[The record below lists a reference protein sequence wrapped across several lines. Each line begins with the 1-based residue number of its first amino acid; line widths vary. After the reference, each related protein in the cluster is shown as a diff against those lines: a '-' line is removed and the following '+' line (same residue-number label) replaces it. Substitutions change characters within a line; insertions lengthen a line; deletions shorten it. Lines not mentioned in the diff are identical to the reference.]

1 MVAPETLVATS
12 VIIYIV
18 ALTLYTVRVVR
29 GPTVPDRILAVDAL
43 TYDLAAL
50 IAVIGL
56 LLRSPLLVPS
66 AIVLALWVYALDLY
80 VAKYLEGR
88 ELGD

>member
-1 MVAPETLVATS
+1 MVTPETLVAAS

-18 ALTLYTVRVVR
+18 ALTLYTVRVVK
-29 GPTVPDRILAVDAL
+29 GPTIPDRILAVDAL

>member
-1 MVAPETLVATS
+1 MVTPETLVAAS
-12 VIIYIV
+12 VIVYIV
-18 ALTLYTVRVVR
+18 ALTLYTVRVVK
-29 GPTVPDRILAVDAL
+29 GPTIPDRILAVDAL

-66 AIVLALWVYALDLY
+66 AIVLSLWVYALDLY

>member
-1 MVAPETLVATS
+1 MVAPETLVAAS

-18 ALTLYTVRVVR
+18 ALTLYTIRVVK
-29 GPTVPDRILAVDAL
+29 GPTIPDRILAVDAL

>member
-1 MVAPETLVATS
+1 MVTPETLVAAS

-18 ALTLYTVRVVR
+18 ALTLYTIRVVK
-29 GPTVPDRILAVDAL
+29 GPTIPDRILAVDAL

-80 VAKYLEGR
+80 IAKYLEGR

>member
-1 MVAPETLVATS
+1 MVTPETLVAAS
-12 VIIYIV
+12 VIVYIV
-18 ALTLYTVRVVR
+18 ALTLYAVRVVK
-29 GPTVPDRILAVDAL
+29 GPTIPDRILAVDAL

-56 LLRSPLLVPS
+56 LLRSPLLIPS

>member
-1 MVAPETLVATS
+1 MVTPETLVAAS
-12 VIIYIV
+12 VIVYIV
-18 ALTLYTVRVVR
+18 ALTLYTVRVVK
-29 GPTVPDRILAVDAL
+29 GPTIPDRILAVDAL

>member
-1 MVAPETLVATS
+1 MVTPETLVAAS

-18 ALTLYTVRVVR
+18 ALTLYTIRVVK
-29 GPTVPDRILAVDAL
+29 GPTIPDRILAVDAL